1 MIWISNEN
9 SIYLPQLLPD
19 LSTVRI
25 NKKNY
30 ISKLNNPDQIY
41 SRFNSD
47 YFEEIFENYVDE
59 KQSLL
64 IIPTILNSKSF
75 INIYALD
82 IFDKKVNNF
91 FLHHQKK
98 ISSIIKCIEMCPDN
112 YLNDHRR
119 NFFANGTDSGEIQ
132 LWQLE
137 DIESIE
143 CQSVYNKFNHLSD
156 KNINESIIT
165 VQNNKNSRKYNI
177 NDLSWNKI
185 NKNLIISCSSNG
197 FINYIDVNMEKSC
210 KLFELKESEPL
221 SLNCSPFNSFE
232 YITLLKNSSYF
243 IADYRYKKNVTFLNS
258 NRDIEAVNWIFSEN
272 FFFEIEKK
280 GFISIFDKRYINKS
294 SYSNPLLRISALS
307 TDVVHSSLCN
317 EFKKIALLDK
327 KGLVTTW
334 ELAGHAKFF
343 NKIKINNIKKKAKKL
358 IWSPF
363 KKNSNM
369 LIALSEDLSISL
381 LS

>member
-9 SIYLPQLLPD
+9 SIYLPELLPD

-30 ISKLNNPDQIY
+30 ISKLYNPNQIY

-47 YFEEIFENYVDE
+47 YFEEIFENYIDE

-82 IFDKKVNNF
+82 IFDKKVNSF

-98 ISSIIKCIEMCPDN
+98 IASIIKCIEMCPDN
-112 YLNDHRR
+112 YLNHHYHG
-119 NFFANGTDSGEIQ
+119 NFFANGTESGEIQ

-137 DIESIE
+137 DIDSIE
-143 CQSVYNKFNHLSD
+143 CQSVY
-156 KNINESIIT
+156 KNINESIIM
-165 VQNNKNSRKYNI
+165 VQNNKNAKKSNI

-197 FINYIDVNMEKSC
+197 FLNYIDLNVEKSC
-210 KLFELKESEPL
+210 KLFETKESEPL
-221 SLNCSPFNSFE
+221 FLNCNPFNSFE

-243 IADYRYKKNVTFLNS
+243 IADCRYKKNVTFINS
-258 NRDIEAVNWIFSEN
+258 NRQIEAVNWIFSEN

-280 GFISIFDKRYINKS
+280 GLISLFDKRYISKS

-327 KGLVTTW
+327 KGLITTW
-334 ELAGHAKFF
+334 ELTGHANFF
-343 NKIKINNIKKKAKKL
+343 NKIKINNTKKKTKKL
-358 IWSPF
+358 IWPSF
-363 KKNSNM
+363 KKNNNM
-369 LIALSEDLSISL
+369 LMALSEDLSISL

>member
-19 LSTVRI
+19 ILTIST

-30 ISKLNNPDQIY
+30 PSNINDPTQIY
-41 SRFNSD
+41 STFNSN
-47 YFEEIFENYVDE
+47 YFEEIFENYIDE
-59 KQSLL
+59 KQTLL

-82 IFDKKVNNF
+82 IFDKKVNSF

-98 ISSIIKCIEMCPDN
+98 TTSIIKCLEMCPDN
-112 YLNDHRR
+112 YLNKYHHG
-119 NFFANGTDSGEIQ
+119 NFFANGTENGEIQ

-137 DIESIE
+137 DIDSIE
-143 CQSVYNKFNHLSD
+143 CQSIYNKSNHQSN
-156 KNINESIIT
+156 KYCTESIIT
-165 VQNNKNSRKYNI
+165 VQSNKSVKKSNI

-197 FINYIDVNMEKSC
+197 TINYVDVNMEKSC
-210 KLFELKESEPL
+210 KLFEFKESEPIL
-221 SLNCSPFNSFE
+221 LNCNPFNSFE

-243 IADYRYKKNVTFLNS
+243 IGDSRYKKNVTFTNS
-258 NRDIEAVNWIFSEN
+258 KRQIQNVNWIFSEN
-272 FFFEIEKK
+272 FFFEIETK
-280 GFISIFDKRYINKS
+280 GCISLFDKRYTNKS
-294 SYSNPLLRISALS
+294 SYSNPLLRVSALS
-307 TDVVHSSLCN
+307 TDVVHSSLCD

-327 KGLVTTW
+327 KGSVATW
-334 ELAGHAKFF
+334 ELTKHVKFF
-343 NKIKINNIKKKAKKL
+343 SSVKINNTKKRAKKI

-363 KKNSNM
+363 KTNNM
-369 LIALSEDLSISL
+369 LMALSDDLTISL